1 MKKIY
6 ILTFFL
12 FLFASTFAQ
21 KKIYVDASNR
31 TGVHDGTSWAT
42 AYQTFEGGIYDPTLS
57 FNDTIFVA
65 KGTYQPSKDSTSFRL
80 NNFFLTIF

>member
-12 FLFASTFAQ
+12 FLFVSTFAQ

-42 AYQTFEGGIYDPTLS
+42 AYQTFVGGI
-57 FNDTIFVA
+57 
-65 KGTYQPSKDSTSFRL
+65 
-80 NNFFLTIF
+80 